1 MQAHIVNHG
10 VPRNIR
16 CAQEFRAKKYMF
28 YYKNHNIKT
37 IFAPVDD
44 RRSIGIVEILI
55 RTFKSRL
62 SVMKI
67 DIRNTPFKLASD
79 LAEFIKL

>member
-1 MQAHIVNHG
+1 MQAHIFNHG

-16 CAQEFRAKKYMF
+16 CAQEIRAKKFML
-28 YYKNHNIKT
+28 YYKNHNIKI

-44 RRSIGIVEILI
+44 RRSIGIVEILK
-55 RTFKSRL
+55 RTFKTRL

-67 DIRNTPFKLASD
+67 DNRNRPFKLASD
-79 LAEFIKL
+79 LAELIKL